1 MYNQK
6 NILVVG
12 LATSGIPTVKVLN
25 QLKACITITDVK
37 TPDQLADLLL
47 EIEGCYQ
54 HAILGGQPEQI
65 EQYDLIVLSP
75 GVPTDLPFILK
86 AKSLSIEI
94 IGEIE
99 LSYRLLKGKFIAIT
113 GTNGKTTTTS
123 LLYEMYKMEGLDAHA
138 VGNIGQPP
146 IHYYNNSDENT
157 VFVTEVSS
165 FQLESIDAFKP
176 HIASILNVT
185 PDHLNRHKTMD
196 AYIAAKCNVY
206 KNMGPEDYLVLN
218 YDNSITASIAPQHV
232 PVIYFSK
239 RNERQCQVFVS
250 DGVIYAREGAH
261 AVEIIDVKEILI
273 PGPHNLE
280 NALAATAMAY
290 YDDLSLEAIRKA
302 LRTFR
307 GVEHRLEPVLQ
318 IKGVQ
323 YFNDSKGTNP
333 DSTIK
338 AVEAMEAPTYLIAGG
353 MDKGSDFEMLVEAFD
368 NHIIHVILYGET
380 KFKIEQT
387 CKQKDFHA
395 VTIVNNLRE
404 AVLAA
409 YGMASPGEN
418 VLLSPACAS
427 WDMYPNFEARGREF
441 KAIVAGLSQND

>member
-1 MYNQK
+1 MYSQK

-25 QLKACITITDVK
+25 QLKANITITDVK
-37 TPDQLADLLL
+37 TPSELESLLS

-54 HAILGGQPEQI
+54 HAILGTQPSQM

-75 GVPTDLPFILK
+75 GVPTDLAFIQRARDL
-86 AKSLSIEI
+86 AIEI

-99 LSYRLLKGKFIAIT
+99 LSYRLLQGKFIAIT

-138 VGNIGQPP
+138 VGNIGHPP
-146 IHYYNNSDENT
+146 IHYFGDSNEQT

-165 FQLESIDAFKP
+165 FQLESTDTFKP
-176 HIASILNVT
+176 HIAAVLNVT

-196 AYIAAKCNVY
+196 AYIEAKCNVY
-206 KNMGPEDYLVLN
+206 KNMGQEDYLVLN
-218 YDNSITASIAPQHV
+218 YDNPITAAIAPTHV

-239 RNERQCQVFVS
+239 KNDRNCQVFVS
-250 DGVIYAREGAH
+250 EGVIFAREGAH
-261 AVEIIDVKEILI
+261 AVEIIDVKDILI
-273 PGPHNLE
+273 PGAHNLE

-323 YFNDSKGTNP
+323 YYNDSKGTNP

-338 AVEAMEAPTYLIAGG
+338 AVEAMTAPTYLIAGG
-353 MDKGSDFEMLVEAFD
+353 MDKGSDFEMLIEAFD

-387 CKQKDFHA
+387 CRQKDFNQ
-395 VTIVNNLRE
+395 VTVVNNLKE

-409 YGMASPGEN
+409 YAMASPGEN

-441 KAIVAGLSQND
+441 KAIVAGLSQNV